1 VGGLLGMINTKQKL
15 QRLKG
20 VLEEN
25 PEGITIDLNTLK
37 PKKFKSGFYIGISDN
52 SHKDINFLVGEINKQ
67 LLKLQSRKGVYC
79 GYWLDKKTNI
89 SYLDLSVY
97 CLNLDIAL
105 LVAKQLNQ
113 KAIFDIKK
121 MDSVYL

>member
-1 VGGLLGMINTKQKL
+1 MINTIQKL
-15 QRLKG
+15 QKLKG

-25 PEGITIDLNTLK
+25 PNGITLDLTTLK

-52 SHKDINFLVGEINKQ
+52 SNKDIGVLVEKINTQ
-67 LLKLQSRKGVYC
+67 LQNLQSQKGVYC
-79 GYWLDKKTNI
+79 GYWLDEKTNI

-105 LVAKQLNQ
+105 LIAKELKQ

-121 MDSVYL
+121 MDSIYL